1 MPIYELL
8 HKHQR
13 RYRTNL
19 EIQQARQIELE
30 MKECTFQPKKI
41 SNNTNYNGSMYSRLP
56 GAYVSPTKSS
66 KSQRRNKAPSS
77 ETSYQPP
84 DVWTPDGGD
93 SGGGGL
99 TSSGGSYGSSGRSGR
114 SRGPERVF
122 GRRATNSGRD
132 QFLGLESL
140 VSSHQKKQQL
150 EMEKKKKEEEVVQ
163 QQGSVHKLKTP
174 TRSPA
179 KSSEKE
185 VKVVVAAAT
194 AVAEVAVA
202 TATIMAAASS
212 PAVVTSPSSTL
223 TPEASSTLKTDSGS
237 GSGKKIMKGGNGGK
251 KDNTNNNKKKKK
263 KSKKSSEKKDL
274 KHKRSATAMHPP
286 PEDLT
291 SVPEVEK
298 VMNDDMNDIDRV
310 LAELRSVTTEDDK
323 VGYKTEQ

>member
-66 KSQRRNKAPSS
+66 KSQRRKKTPSS

-93 SGGGGL
+93 GGGGI

-114 SRGPERVF
+114 SRGPEKVF

-150 EMEKKKKEEEVVQ
+150 EMETKKKEEELVQ
-163 QQGSVHKLKTP
+163 QHGSAQKSQSW
-174 TRSPA
+174 RSA

-185 VKVVVAAAT
+185 VKDVTTAAM
-194 AVAEVAVA
+194 AVA
-202 TATIMAAASS
+202 TATIMTAVSS

-237 GSGKKIMKGGNGGK
+237 GKKIMKGGNGGK
-251 KDNTNNNKKKKK
+251 KVNTNNMKKK
-263 KSKKSSEKKDL
+263 KSNKSSEKKNL

-291 SVPEVEK
+291 SVPEKEK
-298 VMNDDMNDIDRV
+298 EMNDDMNDIDRV

-323 VGYKTEQ
+323 VGYKTETVKMES